1 MEVTGMRNRTKFT
14 LSIIALAL
22 STSSAL
28 AQEDDTGFFA
38 KADTTIA
45 HDDNIYRVTDD
56 LAQSDTYLSLTP
68 ELELIGGVGKHRF
81 LLSYSGDYAKF
92 SEASDAD
99 YNDHSV
105 TGRLDFEHSLKFS
118 TKFEAGFQK
127 EHEDPGSINRIQLDI
142 TEYNKFDLKYAL
154 AGFSYGQENAIGR
167 FSFDVRHT
175 DKDHT
180 NNNLDYLDFV
190 SQQYTSRFSYRIAP
204 KTRLYVEAII
214 SEFDYEPG
222 QNFELDNSY
231 KRYRAGVIWDLTNK
245 LTGNIN
251 FGYQDRDYDQ
261 EGLRDIDGLAYNGQ
275 VFWAINSYTSISV
288 GARRE
293 SIDSSIE
300 QTGGF
305 LRTSYNFNVSHEFTE
320 LWNISFDYGRSE
332 DELVFTTARNDNRE
346 AYRAE
351 LGYQIK
357 RYINL
362 GISYEHDN
370 RDSTSE
376 LADFESNKIGLS
388 IIIELDN

>member
-1 MEVTGMRNRTKFT
+1 MRNRTKFT

-68 ELELIGGVGKHRF
+68 ELKLIGGVGKHRF
-81 LLSYSGDYAKF
+81 LLSYTGDYAKF

-154 AGFSYGQENAIGR
+154 AGFSYGQVNAIGR

-305 LRTSYNFNVSHEFTE
+305 LRTSYHFNVSHELTE

-376 LADFESNKIGLS
+376 LADFESNKIGMS